1 MISDLPYASEWDQW
15 SRGNEGTDAA
25 IQELFHNPSTDEK
38 NVDITSVTKAYH
50 NYKKEYV
57 KHLSFNPKEENL
69 SKVISSDQSL
79 SNWFQLLCWS
89 MPRCRQCTST
99 LTRQLMMR
107 LRGT

>member
-1 MISDLPYASEWDQW
+1 MISDLPYAHEWDQW

-57 KHLSFNPKEENL
+57 KHLSFSPEEESL
-69 SKVISSDQSL
+69 SKLI
-79 SNWFQLLCWS
+79 LLLEDWTHPFSC
-89 MPRCRQCTST
+89 CY
-99 LTRQLMMR
+99 
-107 LRGT
+107 